1 VGVMAPVKPARQ
13 GLNGAAHA
21 RMDEVQRARMLAGA
35 VEVVSERGYAG
46 MSVARVTA
54 RAGVSRRTF
63 YDLFDGREDCFLG
76 VFERAVDRASARA
89 SEAYGQAGSWR
100 EKVRAGL
107 SAVLQFLGDDPGLG
121 MLLVVDALGAG
132 SRVLEVRARGL
143 ETLTRIIDQGRGEV
157 KSGPGPPPLTAE
169 GLVGAVLGVLHA
181 RMLEPDAPPPI
192 ELLNP
197 LMAMIVLPY
206 LGRAAAA
213 KELARPVAALRAS
226 ERPPIRDPLEGLGIR
241 ITYRTLRVLAV
252 IAEHPGSSN
261 REVANLAEI
270 SDQGQISKLLT
281 RLTRLGLVEN
291 AGLGHAKGEA
301 NAWALTAKGEETQR
315 AIEAQAQN

>member
-1 VGVMAPVKPARQ
+1 MASVKTARHS
-13 GLNGAAHA
+13 LNGDAHA
-21 RMDEVQRARMLAGA
+21 RMEEVQRARMLAGA

-46 MSVARVTA
+46 MSVAQVTA

-89 SEAYGQAGSWR
+89 SDAYSQTGSWR

-107 SAVLQFLGDDPGLG
+107 SAVLLFLGDDPGLG
-121 MLLVVDALGAG
+121 TLLVVDALGAG
-132 SRVLEVRARGL
+132 PKVLEVRARRL
-143 ETLTRIIDQGRGEV
+143 ETLTRIVDRGRTEV

-181 RMLEPDAPPPI
+181 RMLEPDAPSPI

-213 KELARPVAALRAS
+213 RELARPVSALRVS
-226 ERPPIRDPLEGLGIR
+226 ECPRIRDPLEGLGIR
-241 ITYRTLRVLAV
+241 VTYRTLRVLAV
-252 IAEHPGSSN
+252 IAEQPGSSN
-261 REVANLAEI
+261 RQVADLAEI

-281 RLTRLGLVEN
+281 RLTRLGLIEN
-291 AGLGHAKGEA
+291 TARGQTKGEP
-301 NAWALTAKGEETQR
+301 NAWTLTPKGKETQHT
-315 AIEAQAQN
+315 IEAQAQN